1 MTEHSFTGADILLP
15 KKDFEKWAVIACDQ
29 FTSEQ
34 DYWDETDRI
43 VGDAPSALRITL
55 PEIYLEKPDVEERI
69 RKINDTMKEYLAT
82 GVLESHPDTMVYVE
96 RTQSD
101 GTVRHGIV
109 GSIRLEDYDYKKG
122 SHALVRATTSRIS
135 LKWAECSSVCRLH
148 PRLLWSRRFRLS
160 PYRTSPGI
168 TARSLYL

>member
-69 RKINDTMKEYLAT
+69 RKINDTMKE
-82 GVLESHPDTMVYVE
+82 
-96 RTQSD
+96 
-101 GTVRHGIV
+101 
-109 GSIRLEDYDYKKG
+109 
-122 SHALVRATTSRIS
+122 
-135 LKWAECSSVCRLH
+135 
-148 PRLLWSRRFRLS
+148 
-160 PYRTSPGI
+160 
-168 TARSLYL
+168 

>member
-101 GTVRHGIV
+101 GTCGM
-109 GSIRLEDYDYKKG
+109 
-122 SHALVRATTSRIS
+122 ALWEAFVWRTTTTKRA
-135 LKWAECSSVCRLH
+135 VM
-148 PRLLWSRRFRLS
+148 LWSVPPSRPWWSGFLPES
-160 PYRTSPGI
+160 VSVRTPFWSFPMCF
-168 TARSLYL
+168 S